1 MSAEFVHLHLHTE
14 FSLLDGACRIDE
26 LLDEAVKLKMPALAV
41 TEHGNMF
48 SSVVFH
54 DHARDRGLKPILGC
68 EVYVA
73 QGSRFDKSGPQT
85 ETNHL
90 VLLAETYEGWR
101 NLIKLSSA
109 GYTEGFYYRPRIDKE
124 LLAQHSKGLIGLSS
138 CLKGEVA
145 SALRVEQARTAL
157 DAAAR
162 LRDILGPDNFF
173 LEMQYQ
179 GIEEQKVV
187 NQGLIPLA
195 RELNL
200 PLVATNDVHYLRQGD
215 YQPHDILLCIGSGKT
230 VTDEKRL
237 RYTGD
242 QFFLKTAEQMADVFV
257 GHEDALRNTLLVAER
272 CDVKIPKGT
281 NHLPVFGVPEGL
293 TLDDYFEQVARE
305 GFAQRLPRLKQ
316 LQAAGSMRKTIDEY
330 RSRLDYE
337 IAMIKKMGYT
347 GYFLIVW
354 DFIKY
359 GREHGIPVGPGRGS
373 AAGSLVAWCLRITDV
388 DPMHYDLLF
397 ERFLNPERVSMP
409 DIDVDFCERRRGEVI
424 EYVTRKYGRENVAQI
439 ITFGTMKAKAVV
451 RDVGRALD
459 MPYADVNNIA
469 KQIPPALDM
478 TLEKALSENP
488 VLKDMVAKDPKVKE
502 VIEVGK
508 RLEGMSRHAS
518 VHAAGVVIAPGPI
531 TDYAPLYKGARDEIV
546 TQWNM
551 KEVERVGLLKMDF
564 LGLSTL
570 TLIFDALT
578 EIKRTEGI
586 DLDIDTIT
594 LDDPKT
600 YKVFQEGAAFGI
612 FQFESSGMR
621 ELLRKARPERL
632 EDLIALNALY
642 RPGPLKSGMVDDYIA
657 RKQGVKEV
665 KYDFKELEPILSD
678 TYGVIAYQEQVMLI
692 AQALAGFSLAQADML
707 RKAMGKKD
715 PKVMAKMRAD
725 FMAGAVAKGF
735 NEKKAGKLFELME
748 YFAGYGFNK
757 SHSTAY
763 AFLAYQTAYLK
774 ANYPKHFT
782 AALLTIEAQNTE
794 KLAMYL
800 AEARDRGIRIL
811 PPDINRSQLNFSVDK
826 EADAVRF
833 GLTAIKGLGE
843 GAINSILESREKLGG
858 WIPSL
863 HALCEVLDMRLANK
877 RVFEALV
884 KSGACDSLVFDDG
897 KAGRATPSRCV
908 DAAGAPRSGQPG
920 EPGPS
925 SDSVSSRARSRDD
938 KPRPALAKVR
948 AQLFAAIDGA
958 CDHGARHQR
967 NQDLGQFD
975 MFGGGDGD
983 SSGPISVPLPEVPA
997 WSEID
1002 QLNFEK
1008 ESLGLFW
1015 SGHPIDR
1022 YADDLR
1028 DYGAKT
1034 VLDLN
1039 PRKAESDEEEPPAAV
1054 EGDEE
1059 VGASPAAA
1067 PATTAGA
1074 NGSHAGTASGNANGK
1089 GGRNWRDRDQGDDVS
1104 VGGIVSGLRPL
1115 KTRKGDRMCVF
1126 MLDDAG
1132 GSLEI
1137 VVFPETFKQWG
1148 HVAETGQLVLV
1159 KGKFEKDDETAR
1171 IVASEIVPI
1180 DLVRE
1185 RLAKAVTI
1193 RVSTVPGSRATFERL
1208 WELFEA
1214 HKGDRRVAF
1223 VIEEK
1228 DRGIKVTADVSG
1240 VRVRPSERLV
1250 SEVEKICGAGS
1261 VSLR

>member
-145 SALRVEQARTAL
+145 SALRVEQARPAL
-157 DAAAR
+157 EAAAR
-162 LRDILGPDNFF
+162 LRDILGDNNFF

-179 GIEEQKVV
+179 GIEEQKIV
-187 NQGLIPLA
+187 NKGLVPLA

-230 VTDEKRL
+230 VNDEKRL

-242 QFFLKTAEQMADVFV
+242 QFFLKTAGQMANVFV
-257 GHEDALRNTLLVAER
+257 GHEDALKNTLLIAER

-281 NHLPVFGVPEGL
+281 NHLPVFGVPDGL

-305 GFAQRLPRLKQ
+305 GFAQRLPRLQQ
-316 LQAAGSMRKTIDEY
+316 LQTAGSLRRTIDEY
-330 RSRLDYE
+330 TARLDYE
-337 IAMIKKMGYT
+337 IAMIKRMGYT

-359 GREHGIPVGPGRGS
+359 GRDHGIPVGPGRGS

-459 MPYADVNNIA
+459 MPFADVNSIA

-478 TLEKALSENP
+478 TLEKALAENP

-570 TLIFDALT
+570 TLIDDALK

-586 DLDIDTIT
+586 ELDIDNVA
-594 LDDPKT
+594 LDDAKT

-621 ELLRKARPERL
+621 ELLRKAKPERL
-632 EDLIALNALY
+632 DDLIALNALY

-657 RKQGVKEV
+657 RKQGLKEI
-665 KYDFKELEPILSD
+665 KYDLQQLAPILQD

-725 FMAGAVAKGF
+725 FMDGALAKGI
-735 NEKKAGKLFELME
+735 NEKKATKIFDLME

-794 KLAMYL
+794 KLAMYMQ
-800 AEARDRGIRIL
+800 EARDRGIRVL
-811 PPDINRSQLNFSVDK
+811 PPDINRSELNFSVDK
-826 EADAVRF
+826 AADAVRF

-843 GAINSILESREKLGG
+843 GAINSILEARAALGG
-858 WIPSL
+858 RIPSL
-863 HALCEVLDMRLANK
+863 HALCEILDLRLANK

-884 KSGACDSLVFDDG
+884 KSGACDSLIPEDQQVQRAAAQDEWASYLSHWRARLF
-897 KAGRATPSRCV
+897 AGI
-908 DAAGAPRSGQPG
+908 DAAC
-920 EPGPS
+920 E
-925 SDSVSSRARSRDD
+925 
-938 KPRPALAKVR
+938 
-948 AQLFAAIDGA
+948 
-958 CDHGARHQR
+958 HGARTQR
-967 NQDLGQFD
+967 DKALGQSD
-975 MFGGGDGD
+975 LFGGDD
-983 SSGPISVPLPEVPA
+983 SGVSGPTIVALPAAPP

-1002 QLNFEK
+1002 LLNFEK
-1008 ESLGLFW
+1008 EALGLFF

-1022 YADDLR
+1022 YAQDLK

-1034 VLDLN
+1034 TANLV
-1039 PRKAESDEEEPPAAV
+1039 PKKTEEEAADLTPPD
-1054 EGDEE
+1054 DE
-1059 VGASPAAA
+1059 ALAA
-1067 PATTAGA
+1067 PAPGGATSGATSSVNGQGHGPAAGPPA
-1074 NGSHAGTASGNANGK
+1074 RGGK
-1089 GGRNWRDRDQGDDVS
+1089 PVAEEIS
-1104 VGGIVSGLRPL
+1104 IGGIVSGLRPL
-1115 KTRKGDRMCVF
+1115 KTRKGDRMCVC
-1126 MLDDAG
+1126 MLDDAS
-1132 GSLEI
+1132 GSIEI
-1137 VVFPETFKQWG
+1137 VVFPEAFKQFG
-1148 HVAETGQLVLV
+1148 HHVETGRMVLV
-1159 KGKFEKDDETAR
+1159 KGRFESDDESVR
-1171 IVASEIVPI
+1171 ILASEIGPI
-1180 DLVRE
+1180 ELVRE
-1185 RLAKAVTI
+1185 RLATAVAI
-1193 RVSTVPGSRATFERL
+1193 RVSTPPHDRATFEKL
-1208 WELFEA
+1208 WDVFA
-1214 HKGDRRVAF
+1214 QHKGDRRVAF
-1223 VIEEK
+1223 DIELHGGE
-1228 DRGIKVTADVSG
+1228 RPLRVKVAVNNQI
-1240 VRVRPSERLV
+1240 RVRPSERLV